1 MTDSLTI
8 CNSGPLIYLAKLN
21 RLDLLADLYGSVI
34 IPRAVHDEV
43 VVLGKQRGHV
53 DALTIQLF
61 LRQQRWPITV
71 VPTETLVAYRPAV
84 TLDPGEI
91 EVLAQAR
98 TVEDPLVL
106 LDDNTARKE
115 ARRLGLRVR
124 GTLGVLV
131 QARRANLLT
140 LGQAELLIEEL
151 SNRPDVWI
159 SSRLCEQVL
168 EQLQREA

>member
-21 RLDLLADLYGSVI
+21 RLDLLASMYGSVL
-34 IPRAVHDEV
+34 IPRAVYDEV
-43 VVLGKQRGHV
+43 VVLGRERGHA

-61 LRQQRWPITV
+61 LRQQRWPISV
-71 VPTETLVAYRPAV
+71 VAPETMAAYQPPV
-84 TLDPGEI
+84 TLDPGEL
-91 EVLAQAR
+91 EVLALAK
-98 TVEDPLVL
+98 TVDDPLVL
-106 LDDNTARKE
+106 LDDDTARKE

-131 QARRANLLT
+131 QARRTDLIT
-140 LGQAELLIEEL
+140 LSQAELLIIEL
-151 SNRPDVWI
+151 FSRPDVWL
-159 SSRLCEQVL
+159 SSRLCEQVI

>member
-1 MTDSLTI
+1 M
-8 CNSGPLIYLAKLN
+8 A
-21 RLDLLADLYGSVI
+21 
-34 IPRAVHDEV
+34 
-43 VVLGKQRGHV
+43 
-53 DALTIQLF
+53 
-61 LRQQRWPITV
+61 
-71 VPTETLVAYRPAV
+71 AYQPVV
-84 TLDPGEI
+84 TLDPGEL
-91 EVLAQAR
+91 EVLALAR
-98 TVEDPLVL
+98 TVDDPLVL
-106 LDDNTARKE
+106 LDDNTARNE

-131 QARRANLLT
+131 QARRADLLT